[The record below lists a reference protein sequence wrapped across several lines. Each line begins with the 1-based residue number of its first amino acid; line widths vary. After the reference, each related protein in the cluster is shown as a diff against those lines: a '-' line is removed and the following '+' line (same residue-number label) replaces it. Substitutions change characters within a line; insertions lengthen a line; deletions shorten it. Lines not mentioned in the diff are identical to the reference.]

1 MNQIHKWWG
10 TYFSLQLGWFTSGIT
25 NRRTEKC
32 KIIPFCWSLGVAL
45 ANRDGGKHL
54 WKIEWGIRK
63 IEWEWRGEDRS
74 TKKRQEC
81 GDEMLEQEKWLQ
93 HTRKSGEA
101 LCIKKD
107 ISLPTKGERWWKRGW
122 QSFLLSVSAHFT
134 AMQPACWTLPLLQ
147 VHFYPFSFQ
156 SHPENCMGMWI
167 PVFISKSL
175 AGITWLET
183 WEVDSK
189 NSSLRGKENIFEIAL
204 MKDDPIIYVE
214 QPK

>member
-10 TYFSLQLGWFTSGIT
+10 TYFSLQLGWFTGGIT

-63 IEWEWRGEDRS
+63 IEWEWRGEDQS

-101 LCIKKD
+101 AVHK
-107 ISLPTKGERWWKRGW
+107 ER
-122 QSFLLSVSAHFT
+122 HFT
-134 AMQPACWTLPLLQ
+134 SHKGREMMKEGLAEFFTVCLCSLHCCAACMLDITIASGAFLSLFLPVPSRELYGH
-147 VHFYPFSFQ
+147 VNPSFHFKESGW
-156 SHPENCMGMWI
+156 HN
-167 PVFISKSL
+167 PV
-175 AGITWLET
+175 G
-183 WEVDSK
+183 
-189 NSSLRGKENIFEIAL
+189 NLRRGL
-204 MKDDPIIYVE
+204 
-214 QPK
+214 